1 MEETSDD
8 ENYYENFRAL
18 SETWDC
24 ETSDTD
30 GEDTVSIP
38 NEEEENEQSKRK
50 REEDFGNIDESP
62 TKKVSLQEQTNKESE
77 SLTTEKV
84 LAGLKMEEKVL
95 QEVKNDEESLQQRR
109 VRFC

>member
-1 MEETSDD
+1 MEETSED

-30 GEDTVSIP
+30 EEDTVSIP
-38 NEEEENEQSKRK
+38 NEEGNEQSKRK

-62 TKKVSLQEQTNKESE
+62 TKKVSLQEQINKESE
-77 SLTTEKV
+77 SLTTEEV
-84 LAGLKMEEKVL
+84 PTGLKMEEKVL
-95 QEVKNDEESLQQRR
+95 QEVKNDKESLLQKR

>member
-1 MEETSDD
+1 MEEKSDD

-30 GEDTVSIP
+30 GEDTISIP
-38 NEEEENEQSKRK
+38 NEEEEENEQSKRK
-50 REEDFGNIDESP
+50 REEDSVNIDESP

-84 LAGLKMEEKVL
+84 PVELKIEE
-95 QEVKNDEESLQQRR
+95 
-109 VRFC
+109 